1 MHYAKTI
8 ATAIALAVSVTAA
21 PAFAADAMMAS
32 GDTMG
37 MMEGGEVM
45 TFMGDG
51 HMGKAMVTDQK
62 MIDSMMMM
70 AKPIDG
76 CVIIMTGKD
85 GKTYMV
91 TPTSKA
97 EMAECEKMAM

>member
-1 MHYAKTI
+1 MRIAKI
-8 ATAIALAVSVTAA
+8 VAIALVISAA
-21 PAFAADAMMAS
+21 ISPVFAADAMMAG

-37 MMEGGEVM
+37 MMAGGEVM

-51 HMGKAMVTDQK
+51 HMGKAMVTDQA
-62 MIDSMMMM
+62 MMDSMMKM

-76 CVIIMTGKD
+76 CLIIMTGKD

-91 TPTSKA
+91 TPTSKD
-97 EMAECEKMAM
+97 EMAQCEKMAM